1 MNGREIYGG
10 VPDVGYS
17 TDMAAEIDSPADCLA
32 EELGVSLAVAVRV
45 QAWHAK
51 RLDLEIRTAQAEQ
64 LGRIVGVLVR
74 PVRNLKALV
83 RGLALSAGLDEL
95 NGTHSQAEVARELGC
110 TRALMSHYVTM
121 WADLLGVH
129 VLKFR
134 KAPGCRATYSKA
146 ASAAWRKRKGNV

>member
-1 MNGREIYGG
+1 
-10 VPDVGYS
+10 
-17 TDMAAEIDSPADCLA
+17 
-32 EELGVSLAVAVRV
+32 
-45 QAWHAK
+45 
-51 RLDLEIRTAQAEQ
+51 
-64 LGRIVGVLVR
+64 VR

-83 RGLALSAGLDEL
+83 RGLALAAGLDEL

-146 ASAAWRKRKGNV
+146 AFAAWKKRKGTEQTISAAGSQSRGPRIHPAADSINAIGEARADSATSPKPPTQ